1 MLEDAKRK
9 KKKRIVNAISE
20 KKIWKKYGLAKRT
33 RWIANFLAE
42 PTKARDS
49 KIIHL
54 NDI

>member
-1 MLEDAKRK
+1 MQSVK
-9 KKKRIVNAISE
+9 